1 MSVTEA
7 NSAIPSSTTA
17 AAVEVSNSEK
27 TDKTLLQT
35 IKEKLAAGKDY
46 VLAHK
51 GTFAKI
57 GQVGGTA
64 ALVAGGAPGL
74 AALSR
79 EAESTALGSVSL
91 FPFI

>member
-1 MSVTEA
+1 MVRQT
-7 NSAIPSSTTA
+7 P
-17 AAVEVSNSEK
+17 NSE
-27 TDKTLLQT
+27 
-35 IKEKLAAGKDY
+35 EEARWRPAGR
-46 VLAHK
+46 L
-51 GTFAKI
+51 G
-57 GQVGGTA
+57 